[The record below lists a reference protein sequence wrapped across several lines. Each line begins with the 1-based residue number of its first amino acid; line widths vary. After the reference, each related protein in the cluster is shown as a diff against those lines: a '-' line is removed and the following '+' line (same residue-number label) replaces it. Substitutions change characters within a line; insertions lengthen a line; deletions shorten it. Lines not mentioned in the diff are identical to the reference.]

1 MKTCPNCGE
10 ILGTHAD
17 TCFKCKYDFEAGK
30 VLTAEE
36 RLQREQAIEEQ
47 RILEE
52 KEEQERIERK
62 QREEQELEEKLREY
76 ERKRKEREEQAEKE
90 KLEFVSKLPLY
101 EYATEVISDN
111 RSGGMNVTLLNEV
124 LQRYAKNGWRLHT
137 AISNELG
144 KNSTTIGLGGI
155 SAGVNATMDQTVLI
169 FERMISKG
177 SL

>member
-36 RLQREQAIEEQ
+36 KLQREQVVEELRLQREKEE
-47 RILEE
+47 RELEE
-52 KEEQERIERK
+52 KREQEK
-62 QREEQELEEKLREY
+62 KELEEKLREY
-76 ERKRKEREEQAEKE
+76 ERKRKEREEQARKE
-90 KLEFVSKLPLY
+90 KLEFIQKLPLY
-101 EYATEVISDN
+101 EYATEVISDT
-111 RSGGMNVTLLNEV
+111 RSGGMNVSLLNET
-124 LQRYAKNGWRLHT
+124 LQKYAKDGWRLHT
-137 AISNELG
+137 ALSNELG

-169 FERMISKG
+169 FERLIHKG